1 MFSRKHGFAGLCLL
15 ALTLAGVTYLSTQ
28 ASAGGRSASMSTAAP
43 QAPTVVLEA
52 SSTTFINCATD
63 AATRGVQL
71 VAKATDP
78 NGKSLRY
85 SWTASGGRIVGDGP
99 NTVWDLS
106 GAQPGSYSATVEV
119 NNGSGDQGCAA
130 FSSTTVVVRE
140 CPPPICPSINL
151 SCPGA
156 VTLGQPI
163 TFTATVTR
171 GPANITPTYV
181 WRVSTGTIIE
191 GQGTNQITVS
201 TAGLAGQTVVATVQV
216 GGYGLEC
223 SAACQTQIP
232 VPLEGRKFDEF
243 GPINRDDEKARLDNY
258 AIQLQ
263 QEPDS
268 QGYII
273 VYSGRRGRAGDQQ
286 KRIERI
292 RDYLINMRGTEARR
306 LVFLTGGTREDA
318 VVELW
323 LVPTG
328 ATPPTPQP

>member
-1 MFSRKHGFAGLCLL
+1 MFSLKHVFAGLCLL
-15 ALTLAGVTYLSTQ
+15 VLTLAGVTYFSTQ
-28 ASAGGRSASMSTAAP
+28 ASAVAP

-52 SSTTFINCATD
+52 SSNSYINCASVGDVT
-63 AATRGVQL
+63 TRGVQL
-71 VAKATDP
+71 IAKATDP
-78 NGKSLRY
+78 QGKSLSY
-85 SWTASGGRIVGDGP
+85 KWQASGGRIVGDGP

-106 GAQPGSYSATVEV
+106 GAQAGTYSAMVEV
-119 NNGSGDQGCAA
+119 NNGSGDAGCAA

-140 CPPPICPSINL
+140 CPPPICPSITL

-163 TFTATVTR
+163 TFTANIS
-171 GPANITPTYV
+171 GGAANITPTYI
-181 WRVSTGTIIE
+181 WRISTGTIIS
-191 GQGTNQITVS
+191 GQGTNSITIG
-201 TAGLAGQTVVATVQV
+201 TTGLAGQTVSATVQV

-223 SAACQTQIP
+223 SSSCQTQIP

-273 VYSGRRGRAGDQQ
+273 VYTGRRARPGEQQ
-286 KRIERI
+286 KRMDRLRE
-292 RDYLINMRGTEARR
+292 YLINLRGVDARR
-306 LVFLTGGTREDA
+306 LVFLPGGTREETT
-318 VVELW
+318 VELW

-328 ATPPTPQP
+328 ATPPTPQQ